1 MVGRLNLDG
10 RPMLECFRPLSLRG
24 LGPLIQ
30 EVARRVGP
38 ADRPTETLR
47 CGGDDC
53 LEVQADERAY
63 EEDRRHWTACAVDTL
78 CLVGLRLKRE
88 GR

>member
-1 MVGRLNLDG
+1 M
-10 RPMLECFRPLSLRG
+10 
-24 LGPLIQ
+24 I
-30 EVARRVGP
+30 RVSGP
-38 ADRPTETLR
+38 APQGAGL
-47 CGGDDC
+47 
-53 LEVQADERAY
+53 ERAY